1 MGTGC
6 TLRKSPCIQTLSGIE
21 RRGDLEVEHAT
32 GCRNWLKDCKGC
44 KTTML
49 VEMQYEFKL
58 ALGDL
63 RLEKRH
69 TLIYDTSCSSTS
81 MPQTWQRV
89 QGNQMREKVPWFLQT
104 KREISMLVYGKMRR
118 HRQNMRRHKSKQ
130 GKCEL
135 QNRAKRHNQWARSMV
150 LRAPQRFNRL
160 RKYNAH
166 FEILQNGRMVMTHV
180 TMLFM
185 FPQKNASNGLRW

>member
-21 RRGDLEVEHAT
+21 RGGDLEVEHAT

-69 TLIYDTSCSSTS
+69 TLIYDTRVAA
-81 MPQTWQRV
+81 QRACLKH
-89 QGNQMREKVPWFLQT
+89 GRECKAIKCEKKFRGFYKPNEKYQCLF
-104 KREISMLVYGKMRR
+104 M
-118 HRQNMRRHKSKQ
+118 
-130 GKCEL
+130 GKCADTDRTCADTKA
-135 QNRAKRHNQWARSMV
+135 NRENVNCKIEQKGTINGSARTTKIQSI
-150 LRAPQRFNRL
+150 AQ
-160 RKYNAH
+160 
-166 FEILQNGRMVMTHV
+166 I
-180 TMLFM
+180 
-185 FPQKNASNGLRW
+185 